1 MAEPKDNIK
10 KIISKGDC
18 YYIVFRRARARDCL
32 LQKSLLRV
40 GNIEDFE
47 RLFAEKIVRKS

>member
-32 LQKSLLRV
+32 LQKSLLWV

-47 RLFAEKIVRKS
+47 RLFAEKIVQKS